1 MWQDTALTL
10 INFVFIATV
19 LPAIILNYKTK
30 NATGQSLIMYLA
42 TALLL
47 VLMALVFQTLNLFWS
62 MISTLGNAIV
72 WTILTL
78 QRLTYNKKP
87 GQRP

>member
-19 LPAIILNYKTK
+19 LPALILNHRTK
-30 NATGQSLIMYLA
+30 NTTGQSLIMYLS

-47 VLMALVFQTLNLFWS
+47 ILMAAVFYTLDLFWS
-62 MISTLGNAIV
+62 MVSTLGNAVV
-72 WTILTL
+72 WSILTI
-78 QRLTYNKKP
+78 QRLIYNSTP

>member
-19 LPAIILNYKTK
+19 LPAIILNFKTK
-30 NATGQSLIMYLA
+30 NTSGQSLIMYLS
-42 TALLL
+42 TSIFL
-47 VLMALVFQTLNLFWS
+47 VIMAYVFLTLDLFWS
-62 MISTLGNAIV
+62 MITTLGNAIV

-78 QRLTYNKKP
+78 QRLHYNHQP
-87 GQRP
+87 GRRP

>member
-19 LPAIILNYKTK
+19 LPALILNYKTK
-30 NATGQSLIMYLA
+30 NATGQSLIMYLS
-42 TALLL
+42 TAILL
-47 VLMALVFQTLNLFWS
+47 VLMAVVFQTLNLFWS
-62 MISTLGNAIV
+62 MISTLGNAVV
-72 WTILTL
+72 WTILTI
-78 QRLTYNKKP
+78 QRIIYNHHP